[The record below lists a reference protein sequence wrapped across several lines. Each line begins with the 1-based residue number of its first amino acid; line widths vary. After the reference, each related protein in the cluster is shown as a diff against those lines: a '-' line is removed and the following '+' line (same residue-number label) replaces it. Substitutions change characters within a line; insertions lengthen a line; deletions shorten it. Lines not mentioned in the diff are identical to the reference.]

1 MAKLRK
7 RKPKYSLYTSNNS
20 AWRKYQR
27 KLKQKTAKKKALG
40 RLPVYVLVL
49 CICAVLIKAGFYLL
63 EQGPGRAGTQS
74 PSEDTQIEK
83 IGFSGLKQIIDPQ
96 DFINLK
102 EPVIHKQIKGLG
114 YGFHT
119 SLDPKLQKSIIAMMD
134 RRWSRHIGIV
144 VMEPQTGRILAMAS
158 YNKNG
163 HEDKNP
169 CLSAAIPAASLFKIV
184 SAAAAIETCGFDP
197 DTQLSY
203 NGRKYT
209 LYRSQLEKKEN
220 KYTNHVTLEKAF
232 AESVNPA
239 FGKIGMH
246 YLGKTILEKY
256 AASFGFNRKIDFSL
270 PLETSIARIS
280 DKSYNWAEIAC
291 GFNDTTLISPL
302 HAAMMAAAIVNRG
315 QMMKPFIIERVS
327 AEDQLVYKNKTEEF
341 DSPIAPETA
350 RKLRVLMNSSVVSG
364 TASGSFRGGKSR
376 TILENFDVGGKT
388 GSINNNAEHIKFDW
402 FAGYAEHKKTSGKIA
417 VSILIAHEKYIGTR
431 APEYFRKIVYQ
442 YFQNNIK
449 TAGSS

>member
-1 MAKLRK
+1 MSKLRK
-7 RKPKYSLYTSNNS
+7 KKPKYSLYTSDKT
-20 AWRKYQR
+20 AWRRYQH
-27 KLKQKTAKKKALG
+27 KLKQKTAQKKALG
-40 RLPVYVLVL
+40 RLPVYVLVF

-63 EQGPGRAGTQS
+63 EPGQGRPGTQS
-74 PSEDTQIEK
+74 AAKETQIEK
-83 IGFSGLKQIIDPQ
+83 IGFADLKQLINPE

-102 EPVIHKQIKGLG
+102 KSVIRKQIKGID

-144 VMEPQTGRILAMAS
+144 VMDPQTGRILAMAS
-158 YNKNG
+158 YNRNEQG
-163 HEDKNP
+163 ENP

-197 DTQLSY
+197 DTKLSY

-232 AESVNPA
+232 AESVNPV

-246 YLGKTILEKY
+246 YLGKAILEKY

-270 PLETSIARIS
+270 PLETSLAMVS
-280 DKSYNWAEIAC
+280 DKSYNLAEIAC

-302 HAAMMAAAIVNRG
+302 HGAMLAAAIVNQG
-315 QMMKPFIIERVS
+315 SMMKPFIIDRVS
-327 AEDQLVYKNKTEEF
+327 AKDQLVYQNKTEAF
-341 DSPIAPETA
+341 DRPIAPETA
-350 RKLRVLMNSSVVSG
+350 RKLRVLMNASVVRG
-364 TASGSFRGGKSR
+364 TASGSFEGGKSR

-388 GSINNNAEHIKFDW
+388 GSINNNPEQVRFDW
-402 FAGYAEHKKTSGKIA
+402 FAGYAEHKKTSRKIA
-417 VSILIAHEKYIGTR
+417 VSVLIAHEKYIGTR

-442 YFQNNIK
+442 YFLNNIK
-449 TAGSS
+449 TAGTS